1 MTGKN
6 PLWAAEQS
14 GYSVEVML
22 RMYAKWP
29 ASPMNLPPD
38 LPPHCHQ
45 RMTVVTNG
53 ALSGCPRGK
62 SGGEGGIRTLRPIL
76 EDQQCYRSYKALLSP
91 AIPLDPRISHRIC
104 HQHS

>member
-6 PLWAAEQS
+6 LLWAAEQS
-14 GYSVEVML
+14 GHSVEMML

-62 SGGEGGIRTLRPIL
+62 KSGGEGGIRTHVPELPDHPISSRRRY
-76 EDQQCYRSYKALLSP
+76 DHFGTSP
-91 AIPLDPRISHRIC
+91 FNQKFARF
-104 HQHS
+104 